1 MVHKPRRNHDTLAE
15 VEVLHPVEAD
25 LETLV
30 ANLLATSGSVDAS
43 GVIVTS
49 QGRRI
54 HLAGYVQSLEEIER
68 CTEIALSLTGVEA
81 VENDIGLQPSN
92 ETPDPV

>member
-15 VEVLHPVEAD
+15 VEVLHPVEAG

-43 GVIVTS
+43 GVKVTS
-49 QGRRI
+49 EGRRI
-54 HLAGYVQSLEEIER
+54 HLSGYVHSHEEIER
-68 CTEIALSLTGVEA
+68 CTEIALSLDGVEA
-81 VENDIGLQPSN
+81 VENLIGLQGSQGA
-92 ETPDPV
+92 PDQA

>member
-1 MVHKPRRNHDTLAE
+1 MVHKPRRNHDTVAE
-15 VEVLHPVEAD
+15 VEVLHPVEAG

-43 GVIVTS
+43 GVTVTS

-54 HLAGYVQSLEEIER
+54 HLSGYVQSIEEIER
-68 CTEIALSLTGVEA
+68 CSEIALSLNGVEA
-81 VENDIGLQPSN
+81 VENSIGLQRN
-92 ETPDPV
+92 EKAPDQA

>member
-15 VEVLHPVEAD
+15 VEILHPVKAG

-43 GVIVTS
+43 GVKVTAE
-49 QGRRI
+49 GRRI
-54 HLAGYVQSLEEIER
+54 HLSGYVHTREEIVR
-68 CTEIALSLTGVEA
+68 CTEIALSLNGVEA
-81 VENDIGLQPSN
+81 VQNDIGLQRSEEPS
-92 ETPDPV
+92 DQV

>member
-15 VEVLHPVEAD
+15 VEVLHPMEAG

-43 GVIVTS
+43 GVEVTS
-49 QGRRI
+49 EGKKI
-54 HLAGYVQSLEEIER
+54 HLSGYVQSPEEIER
-68 CTEIALSLTGVEA
+68 CSEIARSLSGVES
-81 VENDIGLQPSN
+81 VDNRIRLQPGAGL
-92 ETPDPV
+92 PDQG

>member
-15 VEVLHPVEAD
+15 VEVLHPVDAG

-43 GVIVTS
+43 GVTVTAEE
-49 QGRRI
+49 RRI
-54 HLAGYVQSLEEIER
+54 HLAGYVHNVDEIER
-68 CTEIALSLTGVEA
+68 CTEIVLSCDGVEA
-81 VENDIGLQPSN
+81 VENDIGLQRSEEPS
-92 ETPDPV
+92 DQV

>member
-1 MVHKPRRNHDTLAE
+1 MVHKPRRNHDTLSE
-15 VEVLHPVEAD
+15 SEVLHPVEAG

-43 GVIVTS
+43 GVTVTS

-54 HLAGYVQSLEEIER
+54 HLAGYVHSLEEIER
-68 CTEIALSLTGVEA
+68 CTEIALSLNGVEA
-81 VENDIGLQPSN
+81 VENDIGLQHS
-92 ETPDPV
+92 EEAPDQM

>member
-15 VEVLHPVEAD
+15 VEVLHPVEAG

-43 GVIVTS
+43 RVKVTS
-49 QGRRI
+49 EGRRI
-54 HLAGYVQSLEEIER
+54 HLSGYVYSLEEIER
-68 CTEIALSLTGVEA
+68 CTEIALSLNGVED
-81 VENDIGLQPSN
+81 VENHIGLQGSQ
-92 ETPDPV
+92 EASDQF

>member
-15 VEVLHPVEAD
+15 VEVLHPVEAG

-43 GVIVTS
+43 GVKVTS
-49 QGRRI
+49 EGRRI
-54 HLAGYVQSLEEIER
+54 HLSGYVYSLEEIER
-68 CTEIALSLTGVEA
+68 CTEIALSLNGVED
-81 VENDIGLQPSN
+81 VENHIGLQGSQ
-92 ETPDPV
+92 EASDQF